1 MRAVF
6 GFLKTFVV
14 ALSAGAYAER
24 CEVDNFCACHIRDE
38 FCRSSAVPVF
48 RGLKLMITRIFSAF
62 RRWSDST
69 CDNFTISEK
78 KMQ

>member
-1 MRAVF
+1 MP
-6 GFLKTFVV
+6 
-14 ALSAGAYAER
+14 SAAKS
-24 CEVDNFCACHIRDE
+24 IT
-38 FCRSSAVPVF
+38 SVPVISAMSFAVLPQFPIF